1 MDDFIEGLKEI
12 FKFGLTIAIGITP
25 VIIITWVICIASS
38 HFQNNN
44 DTETTITIEETE
56 TSSPIYINNGNVL
69 YEDDKYILIE
79 DEDTDKV
86 IVIQK

>member
-1 MDDFIEGLKEI
+1 MDDFIEGLKEV

-25 VIIITWVICIASS
+25 VIIITCVICIASS
-38 HFQNNN
+38 HFQNND

-56 TSSPIYINNGNVL
+56 TSPIYINNGDVL

-86 IVIQK
+86 MVIQK